1 MQKIPNQQKI
11 ALMQSTAPI
20 KLRSKLHGQ
29 LPRHDVIYV
38 EIFLAHADIMK
49 RIENWFEMWA
59 FVKYR
64 YLYFNLEKS
73 LDKSIPSS

>member
-1 MQKIPNQQKI
+1 MQKFQISKKIP
-11 ALMQSTAPI
+11 LMQSAAPI

-59 FVKYR
+59 FVKVKYICVFQFR
-64 YLYFNLEKS
+64 EILG
-73 LDKSIPSS
+73 